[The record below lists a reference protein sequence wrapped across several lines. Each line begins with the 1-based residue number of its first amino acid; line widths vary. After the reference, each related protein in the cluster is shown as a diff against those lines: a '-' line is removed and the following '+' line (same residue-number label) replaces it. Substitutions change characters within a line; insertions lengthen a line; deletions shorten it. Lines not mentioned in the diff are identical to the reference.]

1 MSHDEFV
8 FDHDRHKRIGLSE
21 AVLCDGKSSTQV
33 EHVID
38 LAVSRSEPLLLTRLS
53 SKAFKALQPKSRKVM
68 DFDAV
73 SGTAIV
79 GRRPQN
85 MDQAQIAIV
94 SAGSSDLPVVREASR
109 TLEFHGQQS
118 DIIVDV
124 GVAGLWRIL
133 ERQDQLRKYPAVIVV
148 AGMDGALFSVV
159 GGLVAGVVIAV
170 PTATGYGTA
179 HAGTTALHSALASC
193 APGIVAVN
201 VGNGYGAACAALRV
215 LRQSHTSR
223 RALGHGSNTACPDLP
238 ELCRRFESLPNASCR
253 PSA

>member
-8 FDHDRHKRIGLSE
+8 FDFARCERIGLSE
-21 AVLCDGKSSTQV
+21 AVLCEGKSSSQV
-33 EHVID
+33 EHVIEV
-38 LAVSRSEPLLLTRLS
+38 AASRSEPLLLTRLS
-53 SKAFKALQPKSRKVM
+53 SSAFEALQPRCREMM

-73 SGTAIV
+73 SRTAII
-79 GRRPQN
+79 GRRPHAT
-85 MDQAQIAIV
+85 DPAQIAIV

-109 TLEFHGQQS
+109 TLEFHGQRA
-118 DIIVDV
+118 DIVLDV

-159 GGLVAGVVIAV
+159 GGLVAGAVIAV

-179 HAGTTALHSALASC
+179 QAGMTALHSALASC

-215 LRQSHTSR
+215 LRQSQDAT
-223 RALGHGSNTACPDLP
+223 GGGSYVP
-238 ELCRRFESLPNASCR
+238 ESSEPR
-253 PSA
+253 

>member
-8 FDHDRHKRIGLSE
+8 FDHARHARIGLSE
-21 AVLCDGKSSTQV
+21 AVLCEGKSSAQI

-53 SKAFKALQPKSRKVM
+53 AEAYEELRPGLRETV

-73 SGTAIV
+73 SRTAII
-79 GRRPQN
+79 GSHANPSN
-85 MDQAQIAIV
+85 AAQIAIV
-94 SAGSSDLPVVREASR
+94 SAGSSDVPTVREASR
-109 TLEFHGQQS
+109 TLEFHGQRA
-118 DIIVDV
+118 DIILDV
-124 GVAGLWRIL
+124 GVAGLWRVL
-133 ERQDQLRKYPAVIVV
+133 ERQDQLREYPAVIVV

-179 HAGTTALHSALASC
+179 HAGNTALHSALASC

-215 LRQSHTSR
+215 VRQPHN
-223 RALGHGSNTACPDLP
+223 SNPG
-238 ELCRRFESLPNASCR
+238 
-253 PSA
+253 

>member
-1 MSHDEFV
+1 
-8 FDHDRHKRIGLSE
+8 
-21 AVLCDGKSSTQV
+21 
-33 EHVID
+33 
-38 LAVSRSEPLLLTRLS
+38 
-53 SKAFKALQPKSRKVM
+53 M
-68 DFDAV
+68 DFDEI
-73 SGTAIV
+73 SRTAII
-79 GRRPQN
+79 GRHPNSTGEARV
-85 MDQAQIAIV
+85 AIV

-109 TLEFHGQQS
+109 TLEFHGQPS
-118 DIIVDV
+118 DIVVDV

-133 ERQDQLRKYPAVIVV
+133 ERQDQLHKYPAVIVV

-215 LRQSHTSR
+215 LRQSHDIIR
-223 RALGHGSNTACPDLP
+223 D
-238 ELCRRFESLPNASCR
+238 
-253 PSA
+253 

>member
-8 FDHDRHKRIGLSE
+8 FDHARHARIGLSE
-21 AVLCDGKSSTQV
+21 AVLCEGKTSSQI
-33 EHVID
+33 EHVIG

-53 SKAFKALQPKSRKVM
+53 PSAYEEMRPEFRETM

-73 SGTAIV
+73 SRTAII
-79 GRRPQN
+79 GPDAN
-85 MDQAQIAIV
+85 ASGPAQIAIV
-94 SAGSSDLPVVREASR
+94 SAGSSDVPIVREASR
-109 TLEFHGQQS
+109 TLEFHGQPA
-118 DIIVDV
+118 DIILDV

-179 HAGTTALHSALASC
+179 HAGNTALHSALASC

-215 LRQSHTSR
+215 VRQPHV
-223 RALGHGSNTACPDLP
+223 SNPG
-238 ELCRRFESLPNASCR
+238 
-253 PSA
+253 